1 MNDTTIKDILPIQII
16 FDAGTQARTET
27 DLKTC
32 EAYIES
38 MKNGVEF
45 PPLDVFSDG
54 TSDKYILAD
63 GFHRLQSHI
72 SFRPNEPIKCR
83 VHLGTA
89 SDARVFAA
97 GANATHGLRRTNE
110 DKRKAVKIVLLEPQ
124 CMTWSDRMIAEHVH
138 VSNHTVGNI
147 RAKLESTV
155 KFSQSSKRI
164 GKDGRVINTS
174 NIGRRT
180 HLDEP
185 AEPEST
191 MRTNAD
197 GKTVNVRGFD
207 FKAHRRC
214 DECEM
219 WDRETG
225 FCGRD
230 DSPQP
235 SWTPACSDWVKR
247 NNDVTEFRE
256 PFVECLKTAATPE
269 TSRKN
274 AKKSQ
279 YVCEKHVKCKLYP
292 TNPQLSAVEI
302 RHTLGP
308 EYLIEL
314 KNAITTLL
322 TDE

>member
-1 MNDTTIKDILPIQII
+1 MTEIKEIPTTKII
-16 FDAGTQARTET
+16 FDAGTQARVRT
-27 DLKTC
+27 DVKTC
-32 EAYIES
+32 QAYIES
-38 MKNGVEF
+38 MKDGVEF
-45 PPLDVFSDG
+45 PPLDVFNDG
-54 TSDKYILAD
+54 TSEEYILGD
-63 GFHRLQSHI
+63 GFHRLQSHC

-110 DKRKAVKIVLLEPQ
+110 DKRKAVKIVLMEPQ
-124 CMTWSDRMIAEHVH
+124 CVTWSNRRIADHVK
-138 VSNHTVGNI
+138 VSEITVRRI
-147 RAKLESTV
+147 REVFESGAT
-155 KFSQSSKRI
+155 KSHLKKRI
-164 GKDGRVINTS
+164 GKDGKAYPVYNDPYA
-174 NIGRRT
+174 
-180 HLDEP
+180 HLNEP
-185 AEPEST
+185 PEPEST

-219 WDRETG
+219 WCRETG

-247 NNDVTEFRE
+247 NSEFGDFRE
-256 PFVECLKTAATPE
+256 PSVEHLRTSATRE
-269 TSRKN
+269 TTRKN

-279 YVCEKHVKCKLYP
+279 YVREKHVKCKLYP
-292 TNPQLSAVEI
+292 DNPQLSVVEI
-302 RHTLGP
+302 RHALGP

-314 KNAITTLL
+314 QNAINSIL
-322 TDE
+322 TDDN